1 MALRLIRR
9 HLKDCPHTSTRYRRC
24 RCPIH
29 VYGTLGGHTIRR
41 ALDQTSWDA
50 AVELINGWTVS
61 GEIGVVKAEAPT
73 VREAITKFLAD
84 CEARQLGW
92 EAMRKYRHLLED
104 LSFAKTPYPS
114 SLRGR
119 QVQVGLC
126 IVRSDR

>member
-9 HLKDCPHTSTRYRRC
+9 HLKECPHTSTRYRRC

-50 AVELINGWTVS
+50 AADLINGWTAS

-73 VREAITKFLAD
+73 VRDAITKFLAD
-84 CEARQLGW
+84 CEARHLGW
-92 EAMRKYRHLLED
+92 EASGNTGTYL
-104 LSFAKTPYPS
+104 KTD
-114 SLRGR
+114 
-119 QVQVGLC
+119 C
-126 IVRSDR
+126 